1 MLLNILILLFGVAF
15 ALLFYGWYSR
25 TDLPRLL
32 GFLLIFLLGT
42 FFEPAIPGNIEY
54 LSGKNVS
61 EVYVYGE
68 NYSDYH
74 WDYNTDPPVCSNPND
89 FSCVNLFHKNII
101 ENNIYSEYTNHTL
114 GFYIMIMGILGFI
127 LVMVDRRKEEVE
139 N

>member
-1 MLLNILILLFGVAF
+1 MLLNILLGLFAVAF

-42 FFEPAIPGNIEY
+42 FFEPAIPGVIEFK
-54 LSGKNVS
+54 SGENVS
-61 EVYVYGE
+61 SYYVYG
-68 NYSDYH
+68 NNFDGYH
-74 WDYNTDPPVCSNPND
+74 WDGYNTTAPVQTD
-89 FSCVNLFHKNII
+89 KGAWLFHSETI
-101 ENNIYSEYTNHTL
+101 ENDIYTEYSNHTL
-114 GFYIMIMGILGFI
+114 GFYIMIMGLLGFV

>member
-1 MLLNILILLFGVAF
+1 MLLNILITLFGVAF
-15 ALLFYGWYSR
+15 LLLFYGWYSR
-25 TDLPRLL
+25 TDLPRLM

-54 LSGKNVS
+54 LSGNNIS
-61 EVYVYGE
+61 EYYIYGD
-68 NYSDYH
+68 NYSGYH
-74 WDYNTDPPVCSNPND
+74 WDYANPPPSCPPNNLD
-89 FSCVNLFHKNII
+89 CVRLFHTERI

-114 GFYIMIMGILGFI
+114 GFYIMMMGLLGFI

>member
-42 FFEPAIPGNIEY
+42 FFEPAIPGNIDY
-54 LSGKNVS
+54 LSGKTINQT
-61 EVYVYGE
+61 YVYGD
-68 NYSDYH
+68 NYSNTH
-74 WDYNTDPPVCSNPND
+74 WAYDTDSPTCNPSNLD
-89 FSCVNLFHKNII
+89 CVALFHIETI

-114 GFYIMIMGILGFI
+114 GFYIMIMGLLGFV